1 MNEEILMNIWK
12 DLSSNNLTDSEFDS
26 WKTNISENKE
36 VQNNVHNYLVDKKL
50 TDSDFDTWKA
60 NVLGDGSLAKMDA
73 VAVEDAA
80 TPADT
85 GSASEGGSLES
96 QEEDTLVERVFG
108 KNEVTDSLGD
118 IWRAGVQGVAQSEAV
133 DPSMDLMTSG
143 ADSSLDQIYKYIRVN
158 EELSKNQKIQD
169 EMASW
174 DKDVDKNGGG
184 AYGILMATINNPG
197 IAIPVM
203 VSSMATMVGS
213 LQSEQAVA
221 ATAVGVGLGGTAG
234 LSGAVLA
241 PATVPIGMAVGG
253 FAALSG
259 TMEAALT
266 FNELLQEEIGGVLT
280 PEKVK
285 MVLSDPEKL
294 STLRQKAIARGA
306 VISAVDFISGGVAG
320 KLTGTVLKK
329 AVPLGTSI
337 ASRAAIKT
345 AGVAGGVLVEGAG
358 GGIGEASAR
367 AVIGQEMDAKDIAL
381 EVIGEFGGAGISV
394 VPAAYSNLKTVSGR
408 VKANKTATEGGYKNA
423 SSVFDPNTDIDETT
437 ITLASNKNTSNLVDE
452 QVEIEVANG
461 RMTQDEANAI
471 KENFRST
478 QGAVNTANKID
489 RLTSENKTEAVKLLI
504 EEAKLKD
511 KIKDVDNA
519 SLTKTESVRLKEVQ
533 ANLENI
539 GNPSEVIVDEE
550 VIIKPEKYT
559 TPTEERFGYI
569 NRADNKGV
577 INLSES
583 EFNEE
588 IAKFEESKR
597 DTETEVK
604 DETIEQP
611 ATDVPGVRQDNKQE
625 VEDLRAKEQVEL
637 LETIPNAENY
647 LTDGKVDKEKI
658 TNPEDIA
665 KFEEVYNRYDKL
677 ISPLLE
683 TTTTEESTV
692 VEVQAESAKS
702 KLDAKNKIIE
712 LQEDIEFA
720 EIDIKDKAKSIESS
734 IAEVNKDKTLSSKA
748 KKEKVSSLNL
758 ELENFKKEKSDVIS
772 SKQGEI
778 SSIETSISKTKKK
791 PKKPLTPIQQ
801 AGIDKLK
808 GRIINQA
815 DNARKA
821 LAKIANGVTIEVYE
835 TQEEFEATIG
845 GDSISAGIYHIPT
858 KTIKINLEIAN
869 LKTVAHEVFHA
880 LLLKDGMNN
889 ATAQKVTSNMLKS
902 IKKVASP
909 KLLKE
914 LDAFSNR
921 YDNKLQSEESIAQLF
936 GILAENYESSPQS
949 VKDII
954 NSWLNKL
961 AKALNVPVE
970 NIVGSDKDVLD
981 FLNIVSAKVASGE
994 VIEQTDIEILK
1005 NEEQGESGEVGTL
1018 IIPRQQIDVID
1029 SKNAKNDPRKW
1040 VRDLVDNIDLI
1051 NIEGVNFVTN
1061 MYDYTSAGVTELGN
1075 GYSIDLLGGRNY
1087 VPLMMTKK
1095 GKKLGDVS
1103 NLAAFNTKSQAE
1115 GFIKNAIDGKANM
1128 FAPHAGT
1135 LKDSWQFQ
1143 QHIFESLVN
1152 LVLDNNILTNKEIIK
1167 LFDSN
1172 LRNESAK
1179 KTYAARIKSI
1189 KEKGFYIKKVEGKE
1203 VRVTKK
1209 PNKPTQFLSA
1219 FKKFRDKSGL
1229 NISSLDS
1236 FESDPKELVRLLDIE
1251 NNFSPDLRKSFNGK
1265 IASNKKF
1272 QKAIG
1277 VKNLQEFYQ
1286 RIMDPLNEGV
1296 VGGELMTFI
1305 QFDPSTFEVSK
1316 TNTKDIDHHPS
1327 FGWGSE
1333 C

>member
-80 TPADT
+80 TPADM
-85 GSASEGGSLES
+85 GLASEGGSLES
-96 QEEDTLVERVFG
+96 QEEDTLIERTFG
-108 KNEVTDSLGD
+108 KNEFTDFFGD
-118 IWRAGVQGVAQSEAV
+118 IYRAGQQGYLQSESVGSAIN
-133 DPSMDLMTSG
+133 LMSG
-143 ADSSLDQIYKYIRVN
+143 GKDSS
-158 EELSKNQKIQD
+158 EENILEFVEANKKIARESMESD
-169 EMASW
+169 EM
-174 DKDVDKNGGG
+174 KDFNRVFDESGGG
-184 AYGILMATINNPG
+184 AFGFLMGVMESPSILPSLF
-197 IAIPVM
+197 
-203 VSSMATMVGS
+203 VSSMATQIGS
-213 LQSEQAVA
+213 LRSKEVVG
-221 ATAVGVGLGGTAG
+221 ATAAGAGTGAALGLGGG
-234 LSGAVLA
+234 ILA
-241 PATVPIGMAVGG
+241 PLTSGGGAMIGG
-253 FAALSG
+253 FAAG
-259 TMEAALT
+259 AAAMEAGLT
-266 FNELLQEEIGGVLT
+266 FSELIQEEIDGEIT
-280 PEKVK
+280 ADKVK
-285 MVLSDPEKL
+285 SILQDPEKL
-294 STLRQKAIARGA
+294 SDLTQKAVGR
-306 VISAVDFISGGVAG
+306 GVAIGAIEGLTAGLAKGATGAALRTVKKG
-320 KLTGTVLKK
+320 KTL
-329 AVPLGTSI
+329 
-337 ASRAAIKT
+337 ASRSVRKAAS
-345 AGVAGGVLVEGAG
+345 VVPGGAIEIAG
-358 GGIGEASAR
+358 GGAGEVAGRLA
-367 AVIGQEMDAKDIAL
+367 ADQEMDVK
-381 EVIGEFGGAGISV
+381 EIGFEMFAGLGSAPVTTIG
-394 VPAAYSNLKTVSGR
+394 PAVANMKTVSGR
-408 VKANKTATEGGYKNA
+408 INSNKIAKKGGYKNV
-423 SSVFDPNTDIDETT
+423 SSVFSDNNIDETT
-437 ITLASNKNTSNLVDE
+437 VELAASKNTSNLVDE

-1115 GFIKNAIDGKANM
+1115 GFIKKCYR
-1128 FAPHAGT
+1128 
-1135 LKDSWQFQ
+1135 W
-1143 QHIFESLVN
+1143 
-1152 LVLDNNILTNKEIIK
+1152 
-1167 LFDSN
+1167 
-1172 LRNESAK
+1172 
-1179 KTYAARIKSI
+1179 
-1189 KEKGFYIKKVEGKE
+1189 
-1203 VRVTKK
+1203 
-1209 PNKPTQFLSA
+1209 
-1219 FKKFRDKSGL
+1219 
-1229 NISSLDS
+1229 
-1236 FESDPKELVRLLDIE
+1236 
-1251 NNFSPDLRKSFNGK
+1251 
-1265 IASNKKF
+1265 
-1272 QKAIG
+1272 
-1277 VKNLQEFYQ
+1277 
-1286 RIMDPLNEGV
+1286 
-1296 VGGELMTFI
+1296 
-1305 QFDPSTFEVSK
+1305 
-1316 TNTKDIDHHPS
+1316 
-1327 FGWGSE
+1327 
-1333 C
+1333 

>member
-36 VQNNVHNYLVDKKL
+36 VQTNVHNYLVDKKL
-50 TDSDFDTWKA
+50 TDSDLDTWKA

-118 IWRAGVQGVAQSEAV
+118 IWRAGVQGIAQSEAV

-143 ADSSLDQIYKYIRVN
+143 ADASLDQIYKYIRVN

-184 AYGILMATINNPG
+184 VYGILMATINNPG

-306 VISAVDFISGGVAG
+306 VISAVDFITAGVAG

-394 VPAAYSNLKTVSGR
+394 VPTAYNNLKTVSGR

-461 RMTQDEANAI
+461 RMTQDESNAI

-489 RLTSENKTEAVKLLI
+489 RLTSENKPEAVKLLI

-539 GNPSEVIVDEE
+539 GNP
-550 VIIKPEKYT
+550 
-559 TPTEERFGYI
+559 
-569 NRADNKGV
+569 
-577 INLSES
+577 
-583 EFNEE
+583 
-588 IAKFEESKR
+588 
-597 DTETEVK
+597 
-604 DETIEQP
+604 
-611 ATDVPGVRQDNKQE
+611 
-625 VEDLRAKEQVEL
+625 
-637 LETIPNAENY
+637 
-647 LTDGKVDKEKI
+647 
-658 TNPEDIA
+658 
-665 KFEEVYNRYDKL
+665 
-677 ISPLLE
+677 
-683 TTTTEESTV
+683 
-692 VEVQAESAKS
+692 
-702 KLDAKNKIIE
+702 
-712 LQEDIEFA
+712 
-720 EIDIKDKAKSIESS
+720 
-734 IAEVNKDKTLSSKA
+734 
-748 KKEKVSSLNL
+748 
-758 ELENFKKEKSDVIS
+758 
-772 SKQGEI
+772 
-778 SSIETSISKTKKK
+778 
-791 PKKPLTPIQQ
+791 
-801 AGIDKLK
+801 
-808 GRIINQA
+808 
-815 DNARKA
+815 
-821 LAKIANGVTIEVYE
+821 
-835 TQEEFEATIG
+835 
-845 GDSISAGIYHIPT
+845 
-858 KTIKINLEIAN
+858 
-869 LKTVAHEVFHA
+869 
-880 LLLKDGMNN
+880 
-889 ATAQKVTSNMLKS
+889 
-902 IKKVASP
+902 
-909 KLLKE
+909 
-914 LDAFSNR
+914 
-921 YDNKLQSEESIAQLF
+921 
-936 GILAENYESSPQS
+936 
-949 VKDII
+949 
-954 NSWLNKL
+954 
-961 AKALNVPVE
+961 
-970 NIVGSDKDVLD
+970 
-981 FLNIVSAKVASGE
+981 
-994 VIEQTDIEILK
+994 
-1005 NEEQGESGEVGTL
+1005 
-1018 IIPRQQIDVID
+1018 
-1029 SKNAKNDPRKW
+1029 
-1040 VRDLVDNIDLI
+1040 
-1051 NIEGVNFVTN
+1051 
-1061 MYDYTSAGVTELGN
+1061 
-1075 GYSIDLLGGRNY
+1075 
-1087 VPLMMTKK
+1087 
-1095 GKKLGDVS
+1095 
-1103 NLAAFNTKSQAE
+1103 
-1115 GFIKNAIDGKANM
+1115 
-1128 FAPHAGT
+1128 
-1135 LKDSWQFQ
+1135 
-1143 QHIFESLVN
+1143 
-1152 LVLDNNILTNKEIIK
+1152 
-1167 LFDSN
+1167 
-1172 LRNESAK
+1172 
-1179 KTYAARIKSI
+1179 
-1189 KEKGFYIKKVEGKE
+1189 
-1203 VRVTKK
+1203 
-1209 PNKPTQFLSA
+1209 
-1219 FKKFRDKSGL
+1219 
-1229 NISSLDS
+1229 
-1236 FESDPKELVRLLDIE
+1236 
-1251 NNFSPDLRKSFNGK
+1251 
-1265 IASNKKF
+1265 
-1272 QKAIG
+1272 
-1277 VKNLQEFYQ
+1277 
-1286 RIMDPLNEGV
+1286 
-1296 VGGELMTFI
+1296 
-1305 QFDPSTFEVSK
+1305 
-1316 TNTKDIDHHPS
+1316 
-1327 FGWGSE
+1327 
-1333 C
+1333 